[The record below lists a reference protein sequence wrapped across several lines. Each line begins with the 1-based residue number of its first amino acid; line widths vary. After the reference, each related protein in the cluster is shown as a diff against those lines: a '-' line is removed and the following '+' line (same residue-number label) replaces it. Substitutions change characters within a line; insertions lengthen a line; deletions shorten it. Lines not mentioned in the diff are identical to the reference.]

1 MKAFIPLAL
10 LFALLVVAGCASE
23 QTAPSPS
30 PQVVPPSPQ
39 ADRAPPSAAP
49 PSSATPPPTAT
60 PSSSSDSAVREFTMT
75 AKKWEFNP
83 ATIIV
88 NAGETVRLSITSLD
102 VAHGFSLPDFNV
114 NSRIEPGQATVVE
127 FVADTP
133 GTYTFFCSVYCGSGH
148 SSMKGTL
155 VVQ

>member
-1 MKAFIPLAL
+1 MRKELMAMKSYIPLAL

-23 QTAPSPS
+23 QAVPSPS
-30 PQVVPPSPQ
+30 PQAVPPSPQ
-39 ADRAPPSAAP
+39 ADGTPLA
-49 PSSATPPPTAT
+49 ATPP
-60 PSSSSDSAVREFTMT
+60 SSSDSAVREFTMT
-75 AKKWEFNP
+75 AKQWEFDP
-83 ATIIV
+83 ATITV

-102 VAHGFSLPDFNV
+102 VAHGFALPDFNV
-114 NSRIEPGQATVVE
+114 RSGIEPGQATIVE

-133 GTYTFFCSVYCGSGH
+133 GTYTFFCSVYCGAGH